1 MQRSITMDQLREVM
15 KPLNLGGLKR
25 QIMIKPKDRKRKLLA
40 DGRVLH
46 YTKGFRGKRKKNV

>member
-46 YTKGFRGKRKKNV
+46 YTKGFRGKRKKT